1 MCALRL
7 LQTSAERPQLQE
19 AMGQGDAKDSQALER
34 GNAGPSKPGG
44 EDPLQLRWLARVEA
58 SLCVEI
64 ALGVVPPA
72 GWTTGTGPGY
82 RRPMKKTEREAL
94 RTELVATAAPYLDR
108 L

>member
-44 EDPLQLRWLARVEA
+44 EDPLAVALARPGG
-58 SLCVEI
+58 
-64 ALGVVPPA
+64 GVAVC
-72 GWTTGTGPGY
+72 
-82 RRPMKKTEREAL
+82 
-94 RTELVATAAPYLDR
+94 
-108 L
+108 